1 MKQKIKNIYFWFGL
15 IGVIFGS
22 AGINFETLTSWKLL
36 FEAILSILE
45 NPVALTW
52 AILGA
57 IGVFVDNST
66 PGFKDGGRN
75 E

>member
-1 MKQKIKNIYFWFGL
+1 MKNKLKNIYFWIGL
-15 IGVIFGS
+15 IGVVFGS

-36 FEAILSILE
+36 FEAILSILG
-45 NPVALTW
+45 NPVALMW

-57 IGVFVDNST
+57 VGVFVDNST
-66 PGFKDGGRN
+66 PGFKDVKHD